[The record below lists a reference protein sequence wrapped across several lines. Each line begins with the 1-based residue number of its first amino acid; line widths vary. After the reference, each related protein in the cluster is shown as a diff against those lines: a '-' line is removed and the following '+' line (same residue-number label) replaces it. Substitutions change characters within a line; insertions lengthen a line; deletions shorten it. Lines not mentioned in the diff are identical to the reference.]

1 MSMTAAWLV
10 LAAAIVS
17 SLVGQVLL
25 KAGAHGAVTASAGFL
40 DQLLR
45 WQTVIELAC
54 YGGAA
59 LLYIV
64 ALRRIPL
71 SVALPCTAA
80 SYVAIALIGHFAFG
94 EALGAQKLAAIAL
107 ICGGVVLLATAA

>member
-1 MSMTAAWLV
+1 MTPFWVA
-10 LAAAIVS
+10 LAAAICT

-25 KAGAHGAVTASAGFL
+25 KAGAGGDDGFL
-40 DQLLR
+40 SQLFRPATL
-45 WQTVIELAC
+45 VGLVC

-64 ALRRIPL
+64 ALRKIPM

-80 SYVAIALIGHFAFG
+80 SYVAVALIGHFAFG
-94 EALGAQKLAAIAL
+94 EALSPQKLAAIGL
-107 ICGGVVLLATAA
+107 ICGGVVLLAASA